1 MYDTYVVLPES
12 PDAWKQEFIGSIEN
26 YGFPRTAALGGFRM
40 YFVTKLKNHY
50 SFKKRYLI
58 SNMGWCPTINVFQLL
73 QYMLLYRLLT
83 LDFFDTPPYLR
94 IFQVDVS
101 FSIKQLI
108 QQKNMVKSPQ
118 LLMFLTVYSSWL
130 LKFFSDTI
138 QKRSIL
144 TKIKI
149 YKSCHGWLLWY
160 VEVEDSL
167 QKNWHEKE
175 KFDVLRHVMHN
186 TT

>member
-1 MYDTYVVLPES
+1 
-12 PDAWKQEFIGSIEN
+12 
-26 YGFPRTAALGGFRM
+26 
-40 YFVTKLKNHY
+40 
-50 SFKKRYLI
+50 
-58 SNMGWCPTINVFQLL
+58 
-73 QYMLLYRLLT
+73 
-83 LDFFDTPPYLR
+83 
-94 IFQVDVS
+94 
-101 FSIKQLI
+101 
-108 QQKNMVKSPQ
+108 
-118 LLMFLTVYSSWL
+118 MFLTVYSSWL

-144 TKIKI
+144 TKVKI
-149 YKSCHGWLLWY
+149 YKSCHGWLLWH

>member
-1 MYDTYVVLPES
+1 
-12 PDAWKQEFIGSIEN
+12 
-26 YGFPRTAALGGFRM
+26 
-40 YFVTKLKNHY
+40 
-50 SFKKRYLI
+50 
-58 SNMGWCPTINVFQLL
+58 
-73 QYMLLYRLLT
+73 
-83 LDFFDTPPYLR
+83 
-94 IFQVDVS
+94 
-101 FSIKQLI
+101 
-108 QQKNMVKSPQ
+108 
-118 LLMFLTVYSSWL
+118 MFLTVYSSWL

-149 YKSCHGWLLWY
+149 YKSCHRWLLSY
-160 VEVEDSL
+160 VERVVEDSL